1 MENNWYET
9 IINLIKVPFL
19 LVIYMILVVL
29 SFILPTKSL
38 YKLFKIVNIEEHLS
52 TILSKSSYLKI
63 FAFIITLI
71 IFTINFV
78 S

>member
-1 MENNWYET
+1 MENNWYDA
-9 IINLIKVPFL
+9 IINLIKIPVLL
-19 LVIYMILVVL
+19 LVYMVLVVL
-29 SFILPTKSL
+29 SFILPAKSL
-38 YKLFKIVNIEEHLS
+38 YKLFNLVNIEENVS
-52 TILSKSSYLKI
+52 SILSKSSYLKL